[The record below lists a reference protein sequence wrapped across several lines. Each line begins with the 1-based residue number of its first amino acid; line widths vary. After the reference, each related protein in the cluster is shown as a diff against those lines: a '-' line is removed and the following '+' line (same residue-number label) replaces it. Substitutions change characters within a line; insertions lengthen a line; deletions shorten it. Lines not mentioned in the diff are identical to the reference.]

1 MDGFSRARGLE
12 YLSENEMSLRSG
24 KESLMAPRQ
33 PSCGWPYT
41 SFIVGVL
48 VFGLAACGE
57 KTAPQPEPKPVAPM
71 TQPAPQAEVKKDEAK
86 MATAQQPAAAPV
98 NPDAEL
104 ASRVKGA
111 LGADGRINVHR
122 IDVTSESG
130 VVTLY
135 GTADNAD
142 QRTKAG
148 EIAAAVA
155 GVRSVE
161 NKLAIVAG
169 S

>member
-1 MDGFSRARGLE
+1 LE
-12 YLSENEMSLRSG
+12 YLSENELSLRTEE
-24 KESLMAPRQ
+24 ESLMAPTQSTCGR
-33 PSCGWPYT
+33 SCARVIAG
-41 SFIVGVL
+41 FLVL
-48 VFGLAACGE
+48 GLAACGE
-57 KTAPQPEPKPVAPM
+57 KTEPPRPAKPVAPM
-71 TQPAPQAEVKKDEAK
+71 IQPASPAPPAETKRDEAR
-86 MATAQQPAAAPV
+86 MAIPQQPPAPPA

-104 ASRVKGA
+104 ASRVRAA
-111 LGADGRINVHR
+111 LASDGRINAHR

-142 QRTKAG
+142 QRARAG

-155 GVRSVE
+155 GVRSVQ

>member
-1 MDGFSRARGLE
+1 
-12 YLSENEMSLRSG
+12 
-24 KESLMAPRQ
+24 
-33 PSCGWPYT
+33 
-41 SFIVGVL
+41 
-48 VFGLAACGE
+48 
-57 KTAPQPEPKPVAPM
+57 
-71 TQPAPQAEVKKDEAK
+71 

-104 ASRVKGA
+104 ASRVKAA
-111 LGADGRINVHR
+111 LGADGSINVHR

-135 GTADNAD
+135 GTADNAG

-161 NKLAIVAG
+161 NNLAIVAG

>member
-1 MDGFSRARGLE
+1 ME
-12 YLSENEMSLRSG
+12 YLSGNELCLRSG

-33 PSCGWPYT
+33 RSCARPCAH
-41 SFIVGVL
+41 FIAGVL

-57 KTAPQPEPKPVAPM
+57 KTAPQPAPKPVAPM
-71 TQPAPQAEVKKDEAK
+71 TQPAPQPEVKKDEAK
-86 MATAQQPAAAPV
+86 TATAQQPPAPPV
-98 NPDAEL
+98 NPDTEL
-104 ASRVKGA
+104 AARVKAA
-111 LGADGRINVHR
+111 LSHDGRINVHR
-122 IDVTSESG
+122 IDVASESG

-155 GVRSVE
+155 GVKSVQ

>member
-1 MDGFSRARGLE
+1 MASRP
-12 YLSENEMSLRSG
+12 RSCWP
-24 KESLMAPRQ
+24 PRA
-33 PSCGWPYT
+33 
-41 SFIVGVL
+41 GVSAWLL

-57 KTAPQPEPKPVAPM
+57 KSAPEPPPKPVAPM
-71 TQPAPQAEVKKDEAK
+71 TQPAPQPSVPKDEAK
-86 MATAQQPAAAPV
+86 MSSAPSPSAPSV

-104 ASRVKGA
+104 TSRVKAA
-111 LGADGRINVHR
+111 LGSDGSINVHR

-135 GTADNAD
+135 GTAENAD
-142 QRTKAG
+142 QRTRAA
-148 EIAAAVA
+148 EIAAAVT
-155 GVRSVE
+155 GVRSVQ

>member
-1 MDGFSRARGLE
+1 
-12 YLSENEMSLRSG
+12 
-24 KESLMAPRQ
+24 MAPRQ
-33 PSCGWPYT
+33 QSCKCPCAG
-41 SFIVGVL
+41 FIAGVL

-57 KTAPQPEPKPVAPM
+57 KTAPEPAPTPVAPM
-71 TQPAPQAEVKKDEAK
+71 SQPAPQAEIKKDEAK
-86 MATAQQPAAAPV
+86 MATAQQTPAAQV

-104 ASRVKGA
+104 ASRVKAA
-111 LGADGRINVHR
+111 LGSDGSINVHR
-122 IDVTSESG
+122 IDVTSQSG

-148 EIAAAVA
+148 EIASAVA